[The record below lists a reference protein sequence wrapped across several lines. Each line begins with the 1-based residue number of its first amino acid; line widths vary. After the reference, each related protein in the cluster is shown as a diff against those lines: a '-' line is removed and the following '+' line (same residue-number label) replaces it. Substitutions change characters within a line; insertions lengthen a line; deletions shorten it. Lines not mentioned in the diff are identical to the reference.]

1 MGHWSEMGS
10 RSFSCLYRG
19 THRRC
24 SIEKGVLKNFAK
36 FTGKHLCQ
44 SLFFNEVADLGPAT
58 LLKKILLHRCFPVNF
73 SKFLRAP
80 YLKDTFGQLVLFVI
94 ILLLLTIRHIK
105 IVPHQ
110 DNKTGDLSYL
120 DKGKE
125 VNKKINGRKAF
136 S

>member
-36 FTGKHLCQ
+36 LTGKHLCQ

-58 LLKKILLHRCFPVNF
+58 LLKNILLHSARVLLVLSCEFF
-73 SKFLRAP
+73 EIFKSTLFKGHLRATGS
-80 YLKDTFGQLVLFVI
+80 LCNHI
-94 ILLLLTIRHIK
+94 IAFNNSSY
-105 IVPHQ
+105 Q
-110 DNKTGDLSYL
+110 DSATP
-120 DKGKE
+120 
-125 VNKKINGRKAF
+125 R
-136 S
+136 